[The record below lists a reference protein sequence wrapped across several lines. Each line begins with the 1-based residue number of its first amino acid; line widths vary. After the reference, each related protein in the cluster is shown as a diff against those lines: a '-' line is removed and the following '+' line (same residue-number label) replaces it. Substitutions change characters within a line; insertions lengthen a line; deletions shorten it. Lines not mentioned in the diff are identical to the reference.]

1 MNKSESE
8 AILSPIPPVHHS
20 PDRHGAPCRSYLHVA
35 ARICW
40 TSPFRLLTGRTATG
54 RGMLVAACWCLL
66 LASARI
72 SAAEI
77 VQVATAG
84 SDGIPKQPQAAVDA
98 TGTAHVVF
106 GIGNDVFYCS
116 STGESDQFSQPTRA
130 FTVPNLSL
138 RMRRGPRICVSPSTI
153 VITAIGG
160 PQGKG
165 RDGDLLAWHSLDR
178 GRTWQGPA
186 RVNDT
191 EASAREGLHAMAS
204 SGNIV
209 WSVWLD
215 LRDQRTELYGSRST
229 DGGRTWQQ
237 NQLIYRSPEKSICEC
252 CHPSAIMAGSSL
264 VVMFRNALSG
274 DRDMFLTKAQDE
286 NATFSAASPL
296 GRGHW
301 KLKACPMDGGML
313 TTLADGQLLTVWR
326 REDAIYRCVE
336 GEPEQLLGHGT
347 QPWVAGNAQGHA
359 IVWTSDRVGALLLQR
374 PGLDAPAV
382 LARDA
387 SDPVIVTGS
396 SSSRALVLWEGR
408 SQNGPAILAEFVSL
422 LPTDR

>member
-1 MNKSESE
+1 MNESKSE
-8 AILSPIPPVHHS
+8 AILSLIAPVNLVPRERTIPCLSDWCTAV
-20 PDRHGAPCRSYLHVA
+20 RIGGRSACGLFMGPA
-35 ARICW
+35 AAGV
-40 TSPFRLLTGRTATG
+40 RLLTAVG
-54 RGMLVAACWCLL
+54 CCLL
-66 LASARI
+66 LMSGLI

-77 VQVATAG
+77 VQVATE
-84 SDGIPKQPQAAVDA
+84 SPDGIPKQPQAAMDA
-98 TGTAHVVF
+98 DGTAHVVF
-106 GIGNDVFYCS
+106 GIGNEVFYCS
-116 STGESDQFSQPTRA
+116 STGERDKFAQPVRA

-138 RMRRGPRICVSPSTI
+138 GMRRGPRICVTPSAI
-153 VITAIGG
+153 VVTAIGG

-178 GRTWQGPA
+178 GRTWQGPVQ
-186 RVNDT
+186 VNDT
-191 EASAREGLHAMAS
+191 EASAREGLHAMTS

-237 NQLIYRSPEKSICEC
+237 NQRIYRSPEKSICEC
-252 CHPSAIMAGSSL
+252 CHPSAIMTGSSL

-274 DRDMFLTKAQDE
+274 DRDMFLTKGSSE
-286 NATFSAASPL
+286 GPTFSAASQL

-313 TTLADGQLLTVWR
+313 TALTDGQLLTVWR
-326 REDAIYRCVE
+326 REDSIYRCVE
-336 GEPEQLLGHGT
+336 GEPEQLLGRGT
-347 QPWVAGNAQGHA
+347 QPWVAGNSQGHA
-359 IVWTSDRVGALLLQR
+359 IVWTSDRVGALYLQR

-387 SDPVIVTGS
+387 SDPVVVAGAD
-396 SSSRALVLWEGR
+396 SRQALVLWEGR
-408 SQNGPAILAEFVSL
+408 SKNGPTIFAESVSL